1 MLQRAVQLPL
11 EGLNRRLMSVIN
23 KAKKEDT
30 PQIVP
35 LRINGGVEPRGAASA
50 AARALRRGLV
60 IAVPTGWWTY

>member
-1 MLQRAVQLPL
+1 
-11 EGLNRRLMSVIN
+11 MSVIN